1 MKKVDNFDK
10 CLQVLR
16 KADFEQSKENEI
28 YRTGIIAQFN
38 LTFELSWKAL
48 QEVMRIHGVEGAEM
62 GSPREILQLAYK
74 VGFISDPEI
83 WLQMLKQRNLS
94 VHIYDE
100 QKADELVSQI
110 RDSFIATF
118 TVLENTLKEKT
129 EIADDQL

>member
-1 MKKVDNFDK
+1 MKKLDNFDK

>member
-1 MKKVDNFDK
+1 MKKLDNFDK

-129 EIADDQL
+129 EIADNQL